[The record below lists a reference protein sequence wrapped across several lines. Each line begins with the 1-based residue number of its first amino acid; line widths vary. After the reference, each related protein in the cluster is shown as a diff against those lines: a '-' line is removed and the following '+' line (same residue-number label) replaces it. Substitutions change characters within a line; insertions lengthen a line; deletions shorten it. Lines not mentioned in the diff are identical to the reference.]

1 LRFSSRRFGVDEERN
16 WKGEQ
21 SKMDFEL
28 TEEQKMFRQMA
39 REFAERELISA
50 GKEYDQSGK
59 YPHEFF
65 KKMAPLGL
73 LGILIPQQYGGLG
86 LGPLTWVLINEQL
99 AWGSMSIAT
108 ITQTGML
115 PGSIILDAGNEEQ
128 KKKYLPPL
136 CCGEKIYSMA
146 AAEPNAGSD
155 GANIETKAVLDG
167 DSWVLNGNKVFVTN
181 GNMADMIIV
190 LAQTEK
196 GKGGKGLVL
205 VAVEKETPGLFRAP
219 IKGETGLRCGDIA
232 QVRLTDCRVPRE
244 NAINEVGLGLKFAFG
259 GITNMRICISSQC
272 VGLAQRCIDIC
283 VKYAKERQQFK
294 KPIGS
299 FQLVQELIAESV
311 VETEAARWLTYHA
324 AYRREKGLSV
334 TREASIAKLFS
345 TEMAVRTT
353 VRAIKVHGG
362 YGCFEDYTVE
372 RLNREALITLAPGGT
387 SEVHK
392 MTIGRQMLDIDAL
405 SR

>member
-1 LRFSSRRFGVDEERN
+1 MLERRTEG
-16 WKGEQ
+16 
-21 SKMDFEL
+21 MDFEL

-39 REFAERELISA
+39 REFAERELVSA

-65 KKMAPLGL
+65 EKMAPLGL
-73 LGILIPQQYGGLG
+73 LGVLIPQKYGGLG
-86 LGPLTWVLINEQL
+86 LGPLTWILINEQL

-128 KKKYLPPL
+128 RERYLPPL
-136 CCGEKIYSMA
+136 CRGEKIYSMA

-155 GANIETKAVLDG
+155 GANIETKADLEG

-181 GNMADMIIV
+181 GNVADMIIV
-190 LAQTEK
+190 LAQTDKKK
-196 GKGGKGLVL
+196 GSKGLVL
-205 VAVEKETPGLFRAP
+205 VAVDKESPGLFRAP

-232 QVRLTDCRVPRE
+232 QVRLTDCKVPRT
-244 NAINEVGLGLKFAFG
+244 NAINEVGMGLRFAFG
-259 GITNMRICISSQC
+259 GITNMRICIPAQC
-272 VGLAQRCIDIC
+272 LGLAQRCIDIC

-311 VETEAARWLTYHA
+311 VEMEAARWLTYHA

-334 TREASIAKLFS
+334 TKEASIAKLFG
-345 TEMAVRTT
+345 TEMAIRTT
-353 VRAIKVHGG
+353 VRAIKIHGG
-362 YGCFEDYTVE
+362 YGGFEDYTVE